1 MQIIIGIVAIV
12 FVAEIIA
19 GIFFVRTQKKQTAK
33 IESLEKE
40 NQKMKSDIQFQEEK
54 KQIMQEVFEDAKDKK
69 ESIHTGTDSQRY
81 NAAASI
87 LHNNKRN

>member
-19 GIFFVRTQKKQTAK
+19 GIFFVRKQKKQTAK

-40 NQKMKSDIQFQEEK
+40 NHNLKSDMQFQAEK
-54 KQIMQEVFEDAKDKK
+54 KQIMQEVFEDAKEQK
-69 ESIHTGTDSQRY
+69 EAIHTGTDSQRY
-81 NAAASI
+81 NAAAAI
-87 LHNNKRN
+87 LHNNKRD

>member
-1 MQIIIGIVAIV
+1 MQVVIV
-12 FVAEIIA
+12 FLCVSFVVLLTVLFILVKRLKSKTAQVEI
-19 GIFFVRTQKKQTAK
+19 
-33 IESLEKE
+33 LEKE

>member
-1 MQIIIGIVAIV
+1 MQVVIV
-12 FVAEIIA
+12 FLCVSFVVLLIVLFILVKRLKSKTAQVEI
-19 GIFFVRTQKKQTAK
+19 
-33 IESLEKE
+33 LEKE